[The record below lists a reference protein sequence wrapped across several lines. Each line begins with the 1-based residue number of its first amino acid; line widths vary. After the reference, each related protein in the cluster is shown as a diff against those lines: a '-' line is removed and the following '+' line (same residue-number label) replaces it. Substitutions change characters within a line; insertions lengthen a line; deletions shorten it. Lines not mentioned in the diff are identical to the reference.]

1 MGDEKA
7 KSRTANNVYKQ
18 WLVLAYLEIP
28 AEFPMAS
35 TCLQLSVTN
44 HATAHTRNVAT
55 HLKKIAIHITILLF
69 LLLFSCK
76 KTSTPNEYLNK
87 YGIEKAE
94 YQSDKKILSDLTK
107 SRRDSLRKSSAT
119 PEGKILEVYIDTI
132 FYNPNDKIVF
142 LSITKKE
149 NQYAMND
156 AGISYSGECYI
167 GIKNAESKTI
177 KILDRL
183 KYSSTSDEID
193 GFNRVKK
200 SNRNIYLTEMEFID
214 NRFNI
219 NDNRFWTSKVWKKK

>member
-1 MGDEKA
+1 M
-7 KSRTANNVYKQ
+7 
-18 WLVLAYLEIP
+18 P
-28 AEFPMAS
+28 
-35 TCLQLSVTN
+35 
-44 HATAHTRNVAT
+44 
-55 HLKKIAIHITILLF
+55 F

-87 YGIEKAE
+87 FGIEKAE

-119 PEGKILEVYIDTI
+119 PEGKTLEVYIDTI

-149 NQYAMND
+149 NQYAMKD

-183 KYSSTSDEID
+183 KYSSTSDKID

-219 NDNRFWTSKVWKKK
+219 NDNRFWTSKVWNKK